1 MEKIIMKSL
10 LLALTLAFVIPTFAA
25 EPTTTPSGV
34 KVAKKKEKKA
44 APVAEKQKPKPAKK
58 AEKK

>member
-10 LLALTLAFVIPTFAA
+10 LLALTLAFAVPLFAA

-44 APVAEKQKPKPAKK
+44 ATPAKPVK
-58 AEKK
+58 KQTEKKK

>member
-1 MEKIIMKSL
+1 MKSL
-10 LLALTLAFVIPTFAA
+10 LLALTLAFAIPTVMAQSA
-25 EPTTTPSGV
+25 TTPSGV

>member
-1 MEKIIMKSL
+1 MKSL
-10 LLALTLAFVIPTFAA
+10 LLALTLAFAIPSFAA

-44 APVAEKQKPKPAKK
+44 TQPAKPAKK
-58 AEKK
+58 QAEKKK

>member
-1 MEKIIMKSL
+1 MKSL
-10 LLALTLAFVIPTFAA
+10 LLALTLAFAVPVFAA

-44 APVAEKQKPKPAKK
+44 VTPAAKPAKK
-58 AEKK
+58 QAEKKK

>member
-1 MEKIIMKSL
+1 MKSL
-10 LLALTLAFVIPTFAA
+10 LLALTLAFAIPVFAA